1 MRIPVESRAKMADEI
16 QSKQPMTSLFEQ
28 ALLLFGD
35 TTAMMLVEDQ
45 GINIEELWQ
54 YHANLE

>member
-1 MRIPVESRAKMADEI
+1 MEDEI
-16 QSKQPMTSLFEQ
+16 HSRQPMTSLFEQ

-35 TTAMMLVEDQ
+35 TTAMMMIEYRNMDL
-45 GINIEELWQ
+45 EELWE